1 MFQMNP
7 CAPIFFP
14 NLEAIGSSKSSV
26 PTKLHDTTFH
36 KTCPLVRSLESH
48 VYFSTWHKVFE
59 DLVKSQKLSN
69 RVWMEFLGCESCAR
83 TSAGNFNFWVAS
95 LVLEHQQA
103 ILILV
108 CMHLVDVCVVLKPTS
123 VYFLTRGL
131 SQKHFAQ
138 VINMHLFISKIKN
151 IYFIH
156 LSLYQAFNKI
166 L

>member
-1 MFQMNP
+1 MP
-7 CAPIFFP
+7 TCEKLGVSCIFL
-14 NLEAIGSSKSSV
+14 NMAQSV
-26 PTKLHDTTFH
+26 RRLGQISEIVKQ
-36 KTCPLVRSLESH
+36 SL
-48 VYFSTWHKVFE
+48 
-59 DLVKSQKLSN
+59 DGI
-69 RVWMEFLGCESCAR
+69 LGCESCAR

-138 VINMHLFISKIKN
+138 VINMHLFISKINN
-151 IYFIH
+151 IYFVH